1 MGSHHASEGIFPLSI
16 YLEDNFEFRIS
27 PFSKTYAYE
36 YSSASVFRI
45 LSDIYDGVF
54 FQTLSNFEQIGPNI
68 LLEFRKISLRIYT
81 LITSRV
87 LVSAPSSVI
96 QTLDDF

>member
-1 MGSHHASEGIFPLSI
+1 MLMSTHLQAYLGSYQTSMM
-16 YLEDNFEFRIS
+16 EF
-27 PFSKTYAYE
+27 
-36 YSSASVFRI
+36 
-45 LSDIYDGVF
+45 F